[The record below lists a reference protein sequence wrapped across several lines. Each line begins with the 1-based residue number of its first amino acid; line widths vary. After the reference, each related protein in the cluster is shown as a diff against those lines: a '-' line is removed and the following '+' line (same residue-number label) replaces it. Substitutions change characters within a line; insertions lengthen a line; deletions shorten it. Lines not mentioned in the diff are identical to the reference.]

1 MSGFRILHTFPFSD
15 PLAVDW
21 MGVTDSSH
29 VKSSPLRPRDNPPE
43 ADVVIKP
50 EEDSA
55 QQLDDGFGRYL
66 GIGFRLI
73 FVG

>member
-1 MSGFRILHTFPFSD
+1 
-15 PLAVDW
+15 